1 MKEEAKN
8 TPLQKEHETNHSV
21 PVRIGIG
28 IFFGVLFLFLAY
40 FLNFSALQ
48 IGFLLLVEI
57 SSVLYSIYFIGQQNR
72 RYKRETRLLEQQSR
86 QLRAAR
92 EEAEQAKNDAISA
105 NAAKTR
111 FLANMS
117 HEIRTPINSVIGM
130 DEMII
135 RECHE
140 SHIREYATNIRQ
152 ASQSLLFIINDILD
166 ITRIES
172 QKMELVLVEYKLG
185 ELIQGLMEMLSLR
198 AASKQ
203 LELKTNIANGLPSVL
218 YGDEVR
224 IRQILTNLITNAIKY
239 THEGSV
245 TLIVNGRQEND
256 TLHLHFAVKDTGIGI
271 KPEDIRKLGS
281 AFERIEESRNRNI
294 EGSGLGLSITTQLL
308 QLMGSK
314 LKVDSEYGKGS
325 IFSFD
330 LNQSI
335 VSAAPMKLEKAE
347 LSDSDAN
354 ISFIAPNA
362 KILVV
367 DDNAMNRRVF
377 TGLLK
382 KTKIQIEEADSGSKC
397 LELVQNS
404 HYDLIFLDHMMPE
417 MNGVEAFQFMQE
429 WDDYPCKNTP
439 KIMLTANALAEA
451 EKEYIELGFDGFL
464 AKPIIIREL
473 ESLIQNLLPDELVIV
488 PNASFDAI
496 DQPDFDKDP
505 DWIDNLPVV
514 DGVFWEVAKRYFT
527 SAALLVHTISD
538 FYDSID
544 GYCQMIEMIRLF
556 AQAGEDAS
564 SYAERIDAIQST
576 AASIGAMPLAGIC
589 DSMSRALK
597 AKQNDHV
604 LVMIPTVLDR
614 MHNLKEQL
622 AIVMDDY
629 KKRTA

>member
-8 TPLQKEHETNHSV
+8 PPLQKEHKTIHSV

-28 IFFGVLFLFLAY
+28 IFFAILFLFLAY

-203 LELKTNIANGLPSVL
+203 LELKTSIANGLPSVL

-347 LSDSDAN
+347 FSDSDAN

-417 MNGVEAFQFMQE
+417 MSGVEAFQFMQE

-451 EKEYIELGFDGFL
+451 EKEYMELGFDGFL

-496 DQPDFDKDP
+496 DQLDFDKDP

-564 SYAERIDAIQST
+564 SYAERIDVIQST

-589 DSMSRALK
+589 ESMSRALK

>member
-8 TPLQKEHETNHSV
+8 TPLQKENETNHSV

-28 IFFGVLFLFLAY
+28 IFFAVLFLFLAY

-185 ELIQGLMEMLSLR
+185 ELIQGLMEMMSLR

-417 MNGVEAFQFMQE
+417 MSGVEAFQFMQE

-451 EKEYIELGFDGFL
+451 EKEYMELGFDGFL

-473 ESLIQNLLPDELVIV
+473 ESLIQDLLPDELVIV
-488 PNASFDAI
+488 PNASFDSV

-505 DWIDNLPVV
+505 DRIDNLPVV
-514 DGVFWEVAKRYFT
+514 DGVFWEVAKRYFA
-527 SAALLVHTISD
+527 SANLLVHTISD

-556 AQAGEDAS
+556 AQTGEDAS
-564 SYAERIDAIQST
+564 SYAERIDTIQST

-629 KKRTA
+629 KKRMA

>member
-8 TPLQKEHETNHSV
+8 PPLQKEHKTIHSV

-28 IFFGVLFLFLAY
+28 IFFAVLFLFLAY

-92 EEAEQAKNDAISA
+92 EEAEQAKNDAINA

-203 LELKTNIANGLPSVL
+203 LELKTSIANGLPSVL

-281 AFERIEESRNRNI
+281 AFERVEESRNRNI

-451 EKEYIELGFDGFL
+451 KKEYIELGFDGFL

-505 DWIDNLPVV
+505 DRIDNLPVV

-556 AQAGEDAS
+556 AQTGEDAS

-597 AKQNDHV
+597 AKQNEHV
-604 LVMIPTVLDR
+604 LAMIPPVLDR